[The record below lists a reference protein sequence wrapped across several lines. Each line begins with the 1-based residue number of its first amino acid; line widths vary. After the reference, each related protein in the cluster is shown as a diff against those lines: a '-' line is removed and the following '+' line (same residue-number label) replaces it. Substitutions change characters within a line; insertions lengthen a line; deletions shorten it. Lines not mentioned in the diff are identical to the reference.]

1 MPNFCSIKVLFFFFT
16 SLVNVATLQSLKIS
30 AFNFQPYAFFNS
42 HEKEFAPT
50 SLLNSDLST
59 KFLIHLRRGLE
70 TPLKFELILGNS
82 FSCFAAKLQ
91 DSSSQK

>member
-1 MPNFCSIKVLFFFFT
+1 MR
-16 SLVNVATLQSLKIS
+16 SLTYTKKSLLI
-30 AFNFQPYAFFNS
+30 
-42 HEKEFAPT
+42 PT

-70 TPLKFELILGNS
+70 THLKFELILGNS